1 MVAITFK
8 AHTVRWLAHRVGLVG
23 RRLPQTTS
31 EERVE
36 RPSTGPGPDG
46 APDLAR
52 ARAVG
57 AADGA
62 RDGLAMGLGTGP
74 GMGRPRG
81 ENRRR
86 SCVDRCGPWHVAI
99 GQRCDRRALPGGG
112 GGPASV
118 REAKTPPETGH
129 SRPTWPLRP
138 GVLGSPQPGGAG
150 AGQWAPFRGRFCFR
164 LPIYWV
170 GRRRRTGS
178 KVCWARP
185 GRKPYPRP
193 RAGGCVP
200 GRSRAELSRPPYRPE
215 GSRKLRRSGPQ
226 TPTIRLQSDSPITRR
241 H

>member
-1 MVAITFK
+1 M
-8 AHTVRWLAHRVGLVG
+8 
-23 RRLPQTTS
+23 
-31 EERVE
+31 
-36 RPSTGPGPDG
+36 RPRPH
-46 APDLAR
+46 LHKRHR
-52 ARAVG
+52 ARQTERRASEYRGHCNWLEPSHLGVDERSLIKKG
-57 AADGA
+57 ASGA
-62 RDGLAMGLGTGP
+62 GKICRRASASKITP
-74 GMGRPRG
+74 
-81 ENRRR
+81 NATRRR
-86 SCVDRCGPWHVAI
+86 P
-99 GQRCDRRALPGGG
+99 
-112 GGPASV
+112 V
-118 REAKTPPETGH
+118 RGAKTPPETGH